1 MFTQGYGIR
10 YIHGCWGVG
19 GGFERVGV
27 DNRFVFT
34 IDLLGLG
41 SLGQTSAFFGKPLF
55 GEAIPG
61 YQHPETWIYSR

>member
-1 MFTQGYGIR
+1 
-10 YIHGCWGVG
+10 VG
-19 GGFERVGV
+19 GGFERVGG